1 MGLERRI
8 SEAVTNQWAAHLSTM
23 RAAQSLPRLILVL
36 VALSFI
42 AALPLFAQQ
51 VVVVELFTS
60 EGCSNCPPAD
70 ALLGQLSKQRDT
82 TSTELILLGEHV
94 EYWNGQGWNDRFSG
108 SAFTQRQY
116 DYAKRFHLASA
127 YTPQMVIDGHL
138 QTVGGNAPAVQKLI
152 ADAAHTP
159 KTAAV
164 TLNFVAPGK
173 LQISVTDSSNSKQRV
188 LLAVTEDNLTTK
200 VGGGENGG
208 RVLVH
213 SAVVREL
220 RTLGTLSN
228 GKFEKTVSV
237 PDKPDWKRDD
247 LRAVVLVQDANDD
260 VIRGAAS
267 LPFVVHTPSAAG
279 R

>member
-1 MGLERRI
+1 
-8 SEAVTNQWAAHLSTM
+8 M
-23 RAAQSLPRLILVL
+23 RARPYVRALILVL
-36 VALSFI
+36 SF
-42 AALPLFAQQ
+42 AATLPLFAQQ

-60 EGCSNCPPAD
+60 EGCSSCPPAD

-94 EYWNGQGWNDRFSG
+94 EYWNGPGWNDRFSAP
-108 SAFTQRQY
+108 AFTQRQY

-127 YTPQMVIDGHL
+127 YTPQMVVDGHL
-138 QTVGGNAPAVQKLI
+138 QAVGGNAPAIQKLI
-152 ADAAHTP
+152 AEAVHAP

-164 TLNFVAPGK
+164 KLNFVEPGK
-173 LQISVTDSSNSKQRV
+173 LQISVVDSSNARQRV

-208 RVLVH
+208 RVLAH

-228 GKFEKTVSV
+228 GKFEKTVNV
-237 PDKPDWKRDD
+237 PDKQDWKRDD
-247 LRAVVLVQDANDD
+247 LRAVVLVQDASDD
-260 VIRGAAS
+260 VIHGAAS
-267 LPFVVHTPSAAG
+267 LPFVVHPPAASG

>member
-1 MGLERRI
+1 
-8 SEAVTNQWAAHLSTM
+8 M
-23 RAAQSLPRLILVL
+23 RAVPYIRVLIL
-36 VALSFI
+36 ALSL
-42 AALPLFAQQ
+42 ANTLPLFAQQ

-60 EGCSNCPPAD
+60 EGCSSCPPAD

-82 TSTELILLGEHV
+82 TSIELVLLGEHV
-94 EYWNGQGWNDRFSG
+94 EYWNGQGWNDRFS
-108 SAFTQRQY
+108 APTFTQRQY

-138 QTVGGNAPAVQKLI
+138 QTTGGNAPALQKLI
-152 ADAAHTP
+152 ADAAQAP
-159 KTAAV
+159 KTATVA
-164 TLNFVAPGK
+164 LNFVAPGK
-173 LQISVTDSSNSKQRV
+173 LQVSVTDSSNAKQHV

-213 SAVVREL
+213 SAVVRDL

-237 PDKPDWKRDD
+237 PDKQDWKRDD
-247 LRAVVLVQDANDD
+247 LRAIVLVQDASDD

-267 LPFVVHTPSAAG
+267 VPFVVHTPTAS
-279 R
+279 RR